1 MALGQYC
8 CRSDIAVRID
18 CTRLQVPGR
27 QIRGYCSECH
37 NAYASQTRPGA
48 RPCVTQPLG
57 PTTAV
62 SATKPALGNRWLPQ
76 TTCANCAGRLGDF
89 LPPSPPAEQAP
100 TSQDQTGQTRTDVGN
115 GHCDAPTGNCPAAPT
130 KGTSKVCELAPRTES
145 GRDRGSSSFPGVG
158 GSPEGLRNPARSQ
171 PACLGGHHSF
181 RLRGTRRAGGGEK
194 LVNERGRQLRR
205 PYLAHSPALAC

>member
-1 MALGQYC
+1 M
-8 CRSDIAVRID
+8 
-18 CTRLQVPGR
+18 
-27 QIRGYCSECH
+27 
-37 NAYASQTRPGA
+37 
-48 RPCVTQPLG
+48 
-57 PTTAV
+57 AV
-62 SATKPALGNRWLPQ
+62 SVIFWTTVNAFDTPSDERVLQAPNGASRDRHQCVLAGHLARALDRTRWLPQ